1 MDSLLAI
8 TLFDYGVAV
17 IDNGSTDK
25 TREIISSYTDER
37 IYASFLETN
46 MGTTVARNIA
56 LKDMPPYADYVC
68 ILDSDT
74 VINEAALNTLVETLE
89 HNPDIGLIGPSM
101 HDAFDNQ
108 QLSGRKLPSVGIKL
122 RKACFI
128 KAIQNAGENQERLT
142 TDVVAGLQDADYLI
156 SACWLM
162 PRTTIETVGLLDEKI
177 FYAPEDADYCLRV
190 WQAGSRVV
198 WCHNAHIIHHY
209 QRLSKKKF
217 ISRTNWEHIKGLIYY
232 FRKYRYLFDS
242 QKVLAH
248 RSYL

>member
-1 MDSLLAI
+1 MLAI
-8 TLFDYGVAV
+8 TLFDYGIAV

-37 IYASFLETN
+37 IYASFLEAN

-56 LKDMPPYADYVC
+56 LKNMPSHTDYVC

-74 VINEAALNTLVETLE
+74 VMNETALNTLVEALK
-89 HNPDIGLIGPSM
+89 HDPDIGLIGPSM
-101 HDAFDNQ
+101 HDKFGNQ
-108 QLSGRKLPSVGIKL
+108 QLSGRKLPSMGIKL
-122 RKACFI
+122 RKACPI
-128 KAIQNAGENQERLT
+128 KAIQVIGERQERLV

-162 PRTTIETVGLLDEKI
+162 PRTIIEAVGLLDEKI

-190 WQAGSRVV
+190 WQAGWRVV
-198 WCHNAHIIHHY
+198 WCHNAQIIHHY

-217 ISRTNWEHIKGLIYY
+217 ISRTNWEHIKGLVYY
-232 FRKYRYLFDS
+232 FGKHHYLFDS
-242 QKVLAH
+242 RKALAR
-248 RSYL
+248 RSCL